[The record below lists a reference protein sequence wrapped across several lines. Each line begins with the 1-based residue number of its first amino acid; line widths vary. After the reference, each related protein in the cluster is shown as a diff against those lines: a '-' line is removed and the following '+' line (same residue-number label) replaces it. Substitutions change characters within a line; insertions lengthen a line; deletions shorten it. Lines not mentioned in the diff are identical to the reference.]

1 MRAGTETLTYDE
13 VLTGAR
19 QVAAALT
26 GMVSPGELVVVWG
39 PNSTDWAVA
48 SFGVLFAG
56 AVVVPLNS
64 RYTPP
69 EAADILARSRCR
81 VIFAEHQFLGRS
93 FSAEARLLAPD
104 AEVVGMGPGL
114 EAGGT
119 SLADLRD
126 QSSPSQAGVDE
137 RLAVLSPQDISH
149 VQFTS
154 GTTGRTK
161 GAMLRHE
168 AMVRTTADWVRAVGI
183 VAGDHYPVIAP
194 FSHIGGHKT
203 GLLASVTAG
212 CTSIPFATLDLER
225 LTAAIDAEGVTVM
238 QGPPTMF
245 QGLVTKAREAGQP
258 FSNLRVAV
266 TGAATIAP
274 TLIRDMVDVLGVK
287 RVFTAY
293 GLTESTGVC
302 TITSADDPAEIIAGS
317 SGRPVPGVELD
328 IVDQDNRSVTTG
340 SRGEIVVRGFNV
352 MAGYLDDPVATS
364 DAINDGWL
372 HTGDIG
378 WMGDDGCLRIVDR
391 LKDMIIV
398 GGFNVYPAEIEH
410 ALLEHG
416 GVDQAAVVGV
426 PDERLGEVPVAFA
439 VAGPGPQL
447 DPDALETYCR
457 DRLANFKRPRAIIL
471 VDSLPMNAAGKVL
484 KAELRSRA
492 STQPA
497 QPARDD

>member
-1 MRAGTETLTYDE
+1 VRASEGSMTYDE

-26 GMVSPGELVVVWG
+26 GLVAPGELVAVWG
-39 PNSTDWAVA
+39 PNSADWAVA
-48 SFGVLFAG
+48 SFGVLLAG

-69 EAADILARSRCR
+69 EAADIVARSRCR
-81 VIFAEHQFLGRS
+81 VIFAARQFLGRS
-93 FSAEARLLAPD
+93 FAAEARHLAPD
-104 AEVVGMGPGL
+104 AEVVGMGPGP
-114 EAGGT
+114 EVGGT
-119 SLADLRD
+119 DLTDLRD
-126 QSSPSQAGVDE
+126 QGSPGQARVDE
-137 RLAVLSPQDISH
+137 RLVRLTPKDISH

-154 GTTGRTK
+154 GTTGRPK

-168 AMVRTTADWVRAVGI
+168 AMVRTTADWVRAVGL
-183 VAGDHYPVIAP
+183 VAGDHYPVVAP

-212 CTSIPFATLDLER
+212 CTAIPFATLDLER
-225 LTAAIDAEGVTVM
+225 LTAAIDQGQVTVM

-245 QGLVTKAREAGQP
+245 QGLVAKAREAGRR

-274 TLIRDMVDVLGVK
+274 TLIRDMAAVLGVK
-287 RVFTAY
+287 HVFTAY

-302 TITSADDPAEIIAGS
+302 TITSADDPAGTIAES

-328 IVDQDNRSVTTG
+328 IVDQDGRSVPG
-340 SRGEIVVRGFNV
+340 AARGEIVVRGFNV
-352 MAGYLDDPVATS
+352 MAGYLDDPVATR
-364 DAINDGWL
+364 DAIRDGWL

-378 WMGDDGCLRIVDR
+378 WIGDDGCLRIVDR

-410 ALLEHG
+410 ALLEHD
-416 GVDQAAVVGV
+416 GVDQAAVVGIA
-426 PDERLGEVPVAFA
+426 DERLGEVPVAFA
-439 VAGPGPQL
+439 VAGPGTRL

-457 DRLANFKRPRAIIL
+457 DRLANFKRPRAIFL

-492 STQPA
+492 SGPAA
-497 QPARDD
+497 QPAPGQ